1 MLFSILSTRSQ
12 IFPPNV
18 FQGGLAEKEQKDSGR
33 TVQRLFKAVGV
44 MKSPSL
50 SAEKASA
57 QHGEARL
64 LTTPTPPIINLTG
77 INGDRVNGVLVNEQH
92 IQAEPKYKVSD

>member
-1 MLFSILSTRSQ
+1 M
-12 IFPPNV
+12 
-18 FQGGLAEKEQKDSGR
+18 
-33 TVQRLFKAVGV
+33 QRLFRAVDV

-57 QHGEARL
+57 QHGEAHL
-64 LTTPTPPIINLTG
+64 LMTPTPLIINLTG
-77 INGDRVNGVLVNEQH
+77 INGDRVNGVPVNEQH